1 MYYNI
6 NIYYIYYNI
15 NISSTCGDS
24 REKWVKTLST
34 YCQAHHCFCCECSKN
49 TSHSRLLILFY
60 NVSFEK
66 YFSVWKHMIDINQR
80 IKFIILSKII
90 NNNNSK
96 ELQIVKSVT
105 TPHTLHPTYTSSY
118 KIILLKNSK

>member
-1 MYYNI
+1 
-6 NIYYIYYNI
+6 
-15 NISSTCGDS
+15 
-24 REKWVKTLST
+24 
-34 YCQAHHCFCCECSKN
+34 
-49 TSHSRLLILFY
+49 
-60 NVSFEK
+60 
-66 YFSVWKHMIDINQR
+66 MIDINQR